1 MITDEDLTAMG
12 YYETYEEYL
21 ERMRVKSMTPLEMVR
36 EFHKI
41 MEQPLNQ
48 VFNDTSRRDK
58 GGNDPLVALR
68 YTLIEE
74 EFEEFSHSDS
84 EDLPNLLKELADMVY
99 VIYGYAATFGW
110 DLDEALRRVH
120 LSNLSKLDPITGKP
134 IRRYD
139 GKVMKG
145 EGYKAPDLEDLV

>member
-21 ERMRVKSMTPLEMVR
+21 EKMRVKSMTPLEMVR

-41 MEQPLNQ
+41 MEQPVDQ
-48 VFNDTSRRDK
+48 EFNDPFRRDFDDI
-58 GGNDPLVALR
+58 DPLISLR
-68 YTLIEE
+68 YKLIEE
-74 EFEEFSHSDS
+74 EFEELSYATG
-84 EDLPNLLKELADMVY
+84 EDLSNLLKELADMVY

-110 DLDEALRRVH
+110 DLDEAVRRVH
-120 LSNLSKLDPITGKP
+120 LSNLSKLDPITGEP
-134 IRRYD
+134 IRRDD

-145 EGYKAPDLEDLV
+145 EGYKEPDLGDLV